1 MSNKPQLQ
9 TLKGFRDFLPQEK
22 RLRDEVIDKIK
33 KVFELYGFE
42 PIETPTLEYA
52 SVLQGKYGEEADKL
66 MYTFKDKGDRE
77 VGLRYDQTV
86 PTARFLAQHQHE
98 LTKFPKRYQI
108 QNVFRAEN
116 TQAGRYREFL
126 QMDCDIFGTKSNL
139 VDAEILAVFYYSYI
153 ALGLSDFIISLN
165 DRQQLVE
172 LINPFETAVV
182 STKSIIQ
189 TIDKLDKI
197 GRDGVID
204 DLIKKGLNAEKAEEL
219 LNKLKETTP
228 SDNLKKIMALSIE
241 LGVPEKAIKYEP
253 TLARG
258 LDYYTGI
265 IFEGKDSEYKS
276 GSLGGGGRYD
286 DLISQL
292 GGPNIS
298 AVGFAIGFD
307 RTLELLKSKKLIST
321 DLSITSALVTIF
333 DESVVKHSLKTANL
347 LRKAGINTEIY
358 PEFEK
363 LGKQLKYASDRNIE
377 YVIIIGPEEILQG
390 KIKVK
395 NLSTQIEEIML
406 INDFINRLKN
416 KIKLPHLI

>member
-1 MSNKPQLQ
+1 
-9 TLKGFRDFLPQEK
+9 
-22 RLRDEVIDKIK
+22 
-33 KVFELYGFE
+33 
-42 PIETPTLEYA
+42 
-52 SVLQGKYGEEADKL
+52 
-66 MYTFKDKGDRE
+66 
-77 VGLRYDQTV
+77 
-86 PTARFLAQHQHE
+86 
-98 LTKFPKRYQI
+98 
-108 QNVFRAEN
+108 
-116 TQAGRYREFL
+116 
-126 QMDCDIFGTKSNL
+126 MDCDIFGTKSNL

-189 TIDKLDKI
+189 TIDKLYKI

-241 LGVPEKAIKYEP
+241 LGVPVKAIKYEP

-321 DLSITSALVTIF
+321 DLSQTSALVTIF